1 MYVHTYLLLYTYM
14 KLYMYMGNICNYALS
29 GMTNVINNLK
39 QGYFSIITVISKT
52 ELTHIERYEVSFFF
66 IFID

>member
-1 MYVHTYLLLYTYM
+1 M